1 MGNIEP
7 QHSTT
12 CTIVI
17 LLVCLCTH
25 TIKGVGEFR
34 CHAQPVPT
42 PYFGLARISCVYNQ
56 TSSHKQKRQSSTL
69 SIHLS
74 YLSSEGREF
83 ARIEVGLAVFHWE
96 WPRLFLNAWSIKGLV
111 RSGNKYFVAQKCSMA
126 PAYIL
131 IRPHLLR
138 LRDFSIY
145 IPRTD
150 LGKSDARIDS
160 RGCHLSNSCQI
171 IINLGLVG
179 IRLNLFENVKKM
191 LIRIRGGFLI
201 SPYVLHFR
209 DTYHDP
215 RWRRNG
221 NDNENSLVLPNHL
234 IS

>member
-131 IRPHLLR
+131 IRPHLW
-138 LRDFSIY
+138 DSEIFPYIY
-145 IPRTD
+145 
-150 LGKSDARIDS
+150 
-160 RGCHLSNSCQI
+160 
-171 IINLGLVG
+171 LGL
-179 IRLNLFENVKKM
+179 
-191 LIRIRGGFLI
+191 
-201 SPYVLHFR
+201 
-209 DTYHDP
+209 T
-215 RWRRNG
+215 WG
-221 NDNENSLVLPNHL
+221 NRTRASIAAGATWVTHAK
-234 IS
+234 